1 MGSNG
6 LPPEPGT
13 REHTLDELR
22 RRMAS
27 VPGRGASVAAQIP
40 REQPLRRDLLPV
52 PAPLADLLPDGGLP
66 KGSVVAY
73 SGAHSLLTGLLA
85 SVTAGGGHAAVVGLP
100 RLGLLAAAEMG
111 AQLSRLAVVP
121 DPGPDPAEVAAVL
134 LDGLDLVV
142 LGLHGLAVPPA
153 RCRVLAARARNR
165 GTTLVVAGGE
175 WTNPALRLDTR
186 VAGYDGLGP
195 GRGRLRSVCLDVRV
209 SAKAGPPRQGRMDL
223 CARAGRTEWLAR
235 ENVARPT
242 EVTAL
247 REAVS

>member
-1 MGSNG
+1 MGSNA

-22 RRMAS
+22 RRMAA
-27 VPGRGASVAAQIP
+27 VPGRGASVAGHMP
-40 REQPLRRDLLPV
+40 REQPFRRDLLPV
-52 PAPLADLLPDGGLP
+52 PPPLAALLPDGGLP
-66 KGSVVAY
+66 KGAVVAY

-85 SVTAGGGHAAVVGLP
+85 AVTANGGHAAVVGLP

-111 AQLSRLAVVP
+111 AELSRLAVIP
-121 DPGPDPAEVAAVL
+121 DPGSDPAEVAAVL

-142 LGLHGLAVPPA
+142 LGLDGFAVPPA

-175 WTNPALRLDTR
+175 WADPTLRLDSR
-186 VAGYDGLGP
+186 VTGYRGLGP

-209 SAKAGPPRQGRMDL
+209 SAKAGQSRHGHMDL
-223 CARAGRTEWLAR
+223 CAKAGRTEWLPR
-235 ENVARPT
+235 ETLSRTA
-242 EVTAL
+242 EGTAL

>member
-1 MGSNG
+1 MGSEALSPDQG
-6 LPPEPGT
+6 M
-13 REHTLDELR
+13 LDELR
-22 RRMAS
+22 RRMAA
-27 VPGRGASVAAQIP
+27 VPGRGESATGHIP

-52 PAPLADLLPDGGLP
+52 PPPLADLLPDGGLP

-73 SGAHSLLTGLLA
+73 TGAHSLLTGLLA
-85 SVTAGGGHAAVVGLP
+85 SVTGNGGHAAVVGLP

-111 AQLSRLAVVP
+111 AELSRLAVIA

-142 LGLHGLAVPPA
+142 LGLSGFAVAPS

-165 GTTLVVAGGE
+165 GATLVVAGGE
-175 WTNPALRLDTR
+175 WANPTLRLDSR
-186 VAGYDGLGP
+186 VTGYRGLGP

-209 SAKAGPPRQGRMDL
+209 SAKAGQTRHGRMDL
-223 CARAGRTEWLAR
+223 CAQVGRTEWLPR
-235 ENVARPT
+235 ETVTRT
-242 EVTAL
+242 TGVTAL

>member
-1 MGSNG
+1 MGS
-6 LPPEPGT
+6 
-13 REHTLDELR
+13 REYSPDRERTLDDLR
-22 RRMAS
+22 RRMAA
-27 VPGRGASVAAQIP
+27 VPGRGESATAHTP
-40 REQPLRRDLLPV
+40 RDQALRRDLLPV

-66 KGSVVAY
+66 KGAVVAY

-85 SVTAGGGHAAVVGLP
+85 AVTGAGGHAVVVGLP

-111 AQLSRLAVVP
+111 AQLSRLAVIP

-142 LGLHGLAVPPA
+142 LGLDGRAVPPA

-165 GTTLVVAGGE
+165 GATLVVAGGN
-175 WTNPALRLDTR
+175 WTDPALRLDSR
-186 VAGYDGLGP
+186 VTGYRGLGA

-209 SAKAGPPRQGRMDL
+209 SAKAGPARHGRMDL
-223 CARAGRTEWLAR
+223 CALADRTEWRTR
-235 ENVARPT
+235 ETATRAT

>member
-1 MGSNG
+1 MGSEALSPDQG
-6 LPPEPGT
+6 M
-13 REHTLDELR
+13 LDELR
-22 RRMAS
+22 RRMAA
-27 VPGRGASVAAQIP
+27 VPGRGESATGHIP

-52 PAPLADLLPDGGLP
+52 PPPLADLLPDGGLP

-73 SGAHSLLTGLLA
+73 TGAHSLLTGLLA
-85 SVTAGGGHAAVVGLP
+85 SVTGNGGHAAVVGLP

-111 AQLSRLAVVP
+111 AELSRLAVIA

-142 LGLHGLAVPPA
+142 LGLSGFSVAPS

-165 GTTLVVAGGE
+165 GATLVVAGGE
-175 WTNPALRLDTR
+175 WVNPTLRLDSR
-186 VAGYDGLGP
+186 VTGYRGLGP

-209 SAKAGPPRQGRMDL
+209 SAKAGQTRHGHMDL
-223 CARAGRTEWLAR
+223 CAQAGRTEWLPR
-235 ENVARPT
+235 ETITRTT